1 MNINIILGSP
11 AAELRRGDQD
21 RDLLVMREFLGHTM
35 ESKALQLN
43 GMTPQECYPGL
54 VTLLDALLVDA
65 EASRY
70 RVPSQVY
77 LENLTKNRCVSW
89 KTLDKVN

>member
-1 MNINIILGSP
+1 MNLNIILGSP
-11 AAELRRGDQD
+11 AAELRRGSQD
-21 RDLLVMREFLGHTM
+21 RDLLVMREYLSHCMDSRG
-35 ESKALQLN
+35 LQLN
-43 GMTPQECYPGL
+43 GLTPEECYPGL

-65 EASRY
+65 EGSRY

-77 LENLTKNRCVSW
+77 LQNLTRNRGVSW